1 MGTPLGSVVWVPAAA
16 VELGT
21 LSHLPCWLPV
31 LRRGGRPDSPPT
43 WGTAQAAGAPRRAAP
58 GLQGTWVSGIQASLL
73 PRAVWAVP
81 GLERGRWGQIKASF
95 PGGLFVLRFYKE
107 EGVGQRRGGP
117 LLSAP
122 HRLPPLAGQAVIPP
136 EPDRGRL
143 SARCPRWSQ
152 GKGCPLPRSC
162 ALPARCPAAATG
174 TVPARLA
181 TSPRSIGGCCAD

>member
-136 EPDRGRL
+136 SPTGAAFLHGALGGARGRGAP
-143 SARCPRWSQ
+143 SPAAVPCPPGAPPPPRARCR
-152 GKGCPLPRSC
+152 
-162 ALPARCPAAATG
+162 PAWQPAHD
-174 TVPARLA
+174 R
-181 TSPRSIGGCCAD
+181 

>member
-1 MGTPLGSVVWVPAAA
+1 MGTPLGSVVWAPAAA

-81 GLERGRWGQIKASF
+81 AWNGEGGVRSKPPSLAASLFSAFIRRRGWGRGGGALCSQPHTVSHPWQARLSSPPSPTGAAFLHGALGGARGRGAPSPAAVPCP
-95 PGGLFVLRFYKE
+95 PG
-107 EGVGQRRGGP
+107 
-117 LLSAP
+117 AP
-122 HRLPPLAGQAVIPP
+122 PPP
-136 EPDRGRL
+136 R
-143 SARCPRWSQ
+143 ARCR
-152 GKGCPLPRSC
+152 
-162 ALPARCPAAATG
+162 PAWQPAHD
-174 TVPARLA
+174 R
-181 TSPRSIGGCCAD
+181 